1 MNTSATL
8 AAIQEAFG
16 PHITTLAD
24 AIRWYASPLAQVE
37 DFTAELTFKP
47 GSKRPQRPLKHTV
60 KEVPQTMESKILEA
74 LKEMEGE
81 TYLSM
86 DGARTAH
93 SNRELLDIWLRY
105 EGILGYTDV
114 LLDVIETI
122 YNAILEDAR

>member
-47 GSKRPQRPLKHTV
+47 GSKRPQRLLKHTV
-60 KEVPQTMESKILEA
+60 KEAPQAMEYTILEA
-74 LKEMEGE
+74 LNEMEGKS
-81 TYLSM
+81 YPNLAA
-86 DGARTAH
+86 ARVDY
-93 SNRELLDIWLRY
+93 SNRELLNAWLNY
-105 EGILGYTDV
+105 EGIIDYTDV